1 MVSNTYFA
9 NIMNISKKLFNY
21 TILCDSLR
29 FFANAGCAYG

>member
-21 TILCDSLR
+21 IILCDSLR
-29 FFANAGCAYG
+29 MPAALMVEF

>member
-21 TILCDSLR
+21 TIL
-29 FFANAGCAYG
+29 FFVNAGCAYV

>member
-21 TILCDSLR
+21 TILCECRLR
-29 FFANAGCAYG
+29 LWFDIGK